1 MESLTNVEM
10 HKRSEAM
17 TRYVNEIWQQ
27 LGRQVELPD
36 ITNPLDR
43 QRWLRENGIGIHT
56 VKRHICK
63 RQQPL

>member
-1 MESLTNVEM
+1 MEPMTNVEM

-27 LGRQVELPD
+27 LSRQVEMPD
-36 ITNPLDR
+36 INNPLDR

-56 VKRHICK
+56 TKRHIT
-63 RQQPL
+63 

>member
-17 TRYVNEIWQQ
+17 TRYVNEIWKQ
-27 LGRQVELPD
+27 LSTQIELPE
-36 ITNPLDR
+36 INNPLDR

-56 VKRHICK
+56 INKRHI
-63 RQQPL
+63 R

>member
-27 LGRQVELPD
+27 LGRQVELPH
-36 ITNPLDR
+36 INNPLDR

-56 VKRHICK
+56 MKRHIT
-63 RQQPL
+63 

>member
-1 MESLTNVEM
+1 MDPMTNVEM

-27 LGRQVELPD
+27 LSRQVELPD

-56 VKRHICK
+56 MKRHIT
-63 RQQPL
+63 

>member
-43 QRWLRENGIGIHT
+43 QRWLRENGVGIHT
-56 VKRHICK
+56 MKRHIT
-63 RQQPL
+63 

>member
-27 LGRQVELPD
+27 LGRQVELPK

-43 QRWLRENGIGIHT
+43 QRWLRENGVGIHT
-56 VKRHICK
+56 MKRHIT
-63 RQQPL
+63 

>member
-1 MESLTNVEM
+1 MEPMTNVEM

-36 ITNPLDR
+36 INNPLDR
-43 QRWLRENGIGIHT
+43 QRWLRENGVGIHT
-56 VKRHICK
+56 MKRHIT
-63 RQQPL
+63 

>member
-27 LGRQVELPD
+27 LGRQVELPK

-56 VKRHICK
+56 INKRGIQ
-63 RQQPL
+63 R